1 VKSTPVYFYVQL
13 SEHYNQTKIPIPFD
27 IEQLNVGGAFQTG
40 IFTAP
45 RAGKYFF
52 SFSGLV
58 YFPGS
63 LSSTSRIFSRIQL
76 FKNGGFIGS
85 CTADETGAGEKYE
98 TTSLQSTLNLQNGD
112 QIWLIIDD
120 MVLGALLHG
129 GGRAHFN
136 GFLLEEEI
144 VQSVKLNIL

>member
-1 VKSTPVYFYVQL
+1 MKSTPVYFYVQL
-13 SEHYNQTKIPIPFD
+13 SAHYNQTKIPIPFD

-58 YFPGS
+58 YLGS
-63 LSSTSRIFSRIQL
+63 LSSTSRILSRIQL

-85 CTADETGAGEKYE
+85 CTADETGAGENYE

-112 QIWLIIDD
+112 QIWLQIDD
-120 MVLGALLHG
+120 ITSGALLFG
-129 GGRAHFN
+129 DGRAHFN

-144 VQSVKLNIL
+144 VQSVQLNIL